1 MNYEIEINKL
11 NARIDNLQQSFIQ
24 AQRNQVP
31 ITAKVD
37 NTANDVKQ
45 ITPYT
50 ETKTAYYGEKEKAFY
65 NVPQG
70 NVTVFFSNYNGDYSV
85 SHISD
90 RVTVSFNTLTEQT
103 DVTINVK

>member
-1 MNYEIEINKL
+1 MNYEVEINKI

-37 NTANDVKQ
+37 NTASDVKQ

-70 NVTVFFSNYNGDYSV
+70 NVTVFFSNYDGDYSV
-85 SHISD
+85 NRISD
-90 RVTVSFNTLTEQT
+90 RVTVAFDALAGQT
-103 DVTINVK
+103 DITISIQ